1 MHLRRKENI
10 LQPRRR
16 RLTRI
21 KTRLRVRFLCLRT
34 AWLNKEEMT
43 MLIAFKGFDKDL
55 TCTNH
60 GNTYQYRL
68 GVWNE
73 EDKANCG
80 INGMHCAENP
90 LDCLSYYP
98 DWDRAVY
105 YMVVAD
111 GDIDEDAYD
120 SKISCTRL
128 RLIKKLD
135 KGEFVAHSLKYLFDH
150 PFRKNNHLVCLN
162 QGVAKNGIVIVRGE
176 NPVAKGAIG
185 DVLGFAKE
193 VRSQSEITEI
203 GIHAVDG
210 KEILPDTWYSIN
222 GKIRKAG

>member
-1 MHLRRKENI
+1 
-10 LQPRRR
+10 
-16 RLTRI
+16 
-21 KTRLRVRFLCLRT
+21 
-34 AWLNKEEMT
+34 

-135 KGEFVAHSLKYLFDH
+135 KGEFVAHSLKYLLDLRANRPKKPLYPRVYRFGRS
-150 PFRKNNHLVCLN
+150 PLLPQQPMFPMQR
-162 QGVAKNGIVIVRGE
+162 RGQHS
-176 NPVAKGAIG
+176 
-185 DVLGFAKE
+185 
-193 VRSQSEITEI
+193 R
-203 GIHAVDG
+203 
-210 KEILPDTWYSIN
+210 
-222 GKIRKAG
+222 

>member
-1 MHLRRKENI
+1 
-10 LQPRRR
+10 
-16 RLTRI
+16 
-21 KTRLRVRFLCLRT
+21 
-34 AWLNKEEMT
+34 

-135 KGEFVAHSLKYLFDH
+135 KGEFVAHSLKYLLDCQRRESCCQRRNRRCSGICKGSEK
-150 PFRKNNHLVCLN
+150 PVRDYRDRNTCCGWKRDSSRYLV
-162 QGVAKNGIVIVRGE
+162 
-176 NPVAKGAIG
+176 
-185 DVLGFAKE
+185 
-193 VRSQSEITEI
+193 
-203 GIHAVDG
+203 
-210 KEILPDTWYSIN
+210 
-222 GKIRKAG
+222 

>member
-1 MHLRRKENI
+1 
-10 LQPRRR
+10 
-16 RLTRI
+16 
-21 KTRLRVRFLCLRT
+21 
-34 AWLNKEEMT
+34 

-135 KGEFVAHSLKYLFDH
+135 KGEFVAHSLKYL
-150 PFRKNNHLVCLN
+150 L
-162 QGVAKNGIVIVRGE
+162 
-176 NPVAKGAIG
+176 
-185 DVLGFAKE
+185 
-193 VRSQSEITEI
+193 EI

>member
-1 MHLRRKENI
+1 
-10 LQPRRR
+10 
-16 RLTRI
+16 
-21 KTRLRVRFLCLRT
+21 
-34 AWLNKEEMT
+34 

-120 SKISCTRL
+120 SKL
-128 RLIKKLD
+128 AAP
-135 KGEFVAHSLKYLFDH
+135 G
-150 PFRKNNHLVCLN
+150 
-162 QGVAKNGIVIVRGE
+162 
-176 NPVAKGAIG
+176 
-185 DVLGFAKE
+185 
-193 VRSQSEITEI
+193 
-203 GIHAVDG
+203 
-210 KEILPDTWYSIN
+210 
-222 GKIRKAG
+222 

>member
-1 MHLRRKENI
+1 
-10 LQPRRR
+10 
-16 RLTRI
+16 
-21 KTRLRVRFLCLRT
+21 
-34 AWLNKEEMT
+34 

-135 KGEFVAHSLKYLFDH
+135 KGEFVAHSLKYLLDH

-162 QGVAKNGIVIVRGE
+162 QA
-176 NPVAKGAIG
+176 A
-185 DVLGFAKE
+185 
-193 VRSQSEITEI
+193 
-203 GIHAVDG
+203 
-210 KEILPDTWYSIN
+210 
-222 GKIRKAG
+222 